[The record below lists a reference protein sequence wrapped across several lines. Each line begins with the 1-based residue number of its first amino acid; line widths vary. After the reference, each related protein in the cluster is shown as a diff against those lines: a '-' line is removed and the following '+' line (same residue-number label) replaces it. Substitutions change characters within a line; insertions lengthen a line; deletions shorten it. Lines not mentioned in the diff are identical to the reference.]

1 MSLLHSSL
9 LPPLSLLAPGA
20 GEAVVA
26 VNELP
31 TDGTPQI
38 KCLSLASAD
47 GGPVLASILRT
58 RMAFRQESGY
68 AGVCLARVSV

>member
-1 MSLLHSSL
+1 VR
-9 LPPLSLLAPGA
+9 A

-31 TDGTPQI
+31 TDGTPQV
-38 KCLSLASAD
+38 KCLALASAD

-58 RMAFRQESGY
+58 RMAFRQETGY
-68 AGVCLARVSV
+68 GGRL